1 MIGGQP
7 ENFSQTLSVASSEAR
22 AYFAR
27 GERGHRPA
35 RTFERDT
42 VKLKLLGVGLL
53 TLGLAACGGGSS
65 GSGGGGI
72 TTPPT
77 TVPTTA
83 PHGDRATTTVSFLL
97 PPNDATTSTSSTQR
111 GPRFVSPGQD
121 KVTLIVDGVK
131 VLDRHKT
138 DGTLAGTYTSPDGNT
153 SMNVSYTNPQPPSL
167 YYTFTVAIDTI
178 PGKHVIGAAIISG
191 SPAII
196 LSEAQQSYTLAPGP
210 NAASTMTLKGVIG
223 TGYIM
228 CDTVANNNANNGC
241 ANSFVSDNTAN
252 TGGTYTL
259 TAVASD
265 FNSFPIAD
273 QGDHVRQRLVHRLR
287 EKPDRRRDHRRVRRR
302 RTSVDDP
309 GHAVAK
315 REQRRLLRR
324 DEVELRPPLH
334 GALQQARQ
342 HAARASRPC
351 SRVRPRRSRVRRTI
365 CSIRRTTSRR
375 RPARRRT
382 IPTRATSRRATRCP
396 ATRTT
401 MPATTRTRSTT
412 SRR

>member
-1 MIGGQP
+1 
-7 ENFSQTLSVASSEAR
+7 
-22 AYFAR
+22 
-27 GERGHRPA
+27 
-35 RTFERDT
+35 
-42 VKLKLLGVGLL
+42 VKLKLLGVALL
-53 TLGLAACGGGSS
+53 TLGLAACGGGS
-65 GSGGGGI
+65 GSGGSGGGI

-228 CDTVANNNANNGC
+228 CDTVANDNANNGC

-273 QGDHVRQRLVHRLR
+273 QGITFDNGSYTVYEKNPTGVVTIGVSGGDAPPWTTPGTQLQNANSGGFFVATKSNYGHPFTVHCNKLGSTQLGIKTLQSGPTTPLAGQAYNLFDPSNNFPTQTG
-287 EKPDRRRDHRRVRRR
+287 ETPNYPDKGNVATGDKV
-302 RTSVDDP
+302 P
-309 GHAVAK
+309 GNLNYHGGSNPNAVYNLATVSC
-315 REQRRLLRR
+315 
-324 DEVELRPPLH
+324 DA
-334 GALQQARQ
+334 ALNL
-342 HAARASRPC
+342 
-351 SRVRPRRSRVRRTI
+351 TI
-365 CSIRRTTSRR
+365 N
-375 RPARRRT
+375 
-382 IPTRATSRRATRCP
+382 
-396 ATRTT
+396 
-401 MPATTRTRSTT
+401 
-412 SRR
+412 